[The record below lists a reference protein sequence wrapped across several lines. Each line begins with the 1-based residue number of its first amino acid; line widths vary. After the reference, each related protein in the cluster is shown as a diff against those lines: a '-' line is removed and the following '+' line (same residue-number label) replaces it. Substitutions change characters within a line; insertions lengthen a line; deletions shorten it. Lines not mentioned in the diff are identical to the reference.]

1 MIFERLLGIRA
12 VSGTQW
18 LSGFFACWLFLAVL
32 VPDSIYKHF
41 FHAAILPLSLYLL
54 ISRKQTIDWKDPFLG
69 LFLGFCIYM
78 FITTWIVAS
87 TSVADNGQAS
97 RWGLEAGAGMLTFFL
112 WMQNAVKSP
121 REWGVVF
128 FSAAIAGAF
137 AGLLSAPVEQL
148 LTGRLEGVGAA
159 GHAIQGASILIVFLA
174 VGTFFSF
181 DQQGSRVSRKRI
193 ALGIIAFILVSIF
206 VVSTKSRAP
215 IVALAVY
222 VLFSISILYFKTR
235 SKLMLGGVLVV
246 IAGLAGLV
254 HGFIG
259 IPDLIE
265 QLMSRGT
272 SSRLDIWT
280 AYLEYP
286 PKSIL
291 LGNGAGLGFEFT
303 EPHQAY
309 LAPRGLNIVHPH
321 SIWLGAY
328 AETGLIGLAMQFGLL
343 MLVVWAALRCP
354 CAMSQ
359 KLHLLMIV
367 GLFVMLTFS
376 DEYTLL
382 ISVHPVWIFG
392 WIPLVLVWAWAR
404 DRSGEYDRELRISG
418 EEAR

>member
-1 MIFERLLGIRA
+1 M
-12 VSGTQW
+12 
-18 LSGFFACWLFLAVL
+18 
-32 VPDSIYKHF
+32 
-41 FHAAILPLSLYLL
+41 
-54 ISRKQTIDWKDPFLG
+54 
-69 LFLGFCIYM
+69 
-78 FITTWIVAS
+78 
-87 TSVADNGQAS
+87 
-97 RWGLEAGAGMLTFFL
+97 
-112 WMQNAVKSP
+112 
-121 REWGVVF
+121 
-128 FSAAIAGAF
+128 
-137 AGLLSAPVEQL
+137 
-148 LTGRLEGVGAA
+148 
-159 GHAIQGASILIVFLA
+159 
-174 VGTFFSF
+174 FFSF
-181 DQQGSRVSRKRI
+181 DQRDSRMNRKRI
-193 ALGIIAFILVSIF
+193 ALGIIAFLLVSIF

-222 VLFSISILYFKTR
+222 VLFSISLLSFKTR

-246 IAGLAGLV
+246 IAGLIGLV
-254 HGFIG
+254 HGVIG

-272 SSRLDIWT
+272 SYRLDIWA

-303 EPHQAY
+303 DPHQAY
-309 LAPRGLNIVHPH
+309 LAPLGLNIVHPH

-328 AETGLIGLAMQFGLL
+328 AETGLIGLAIQFGLL
-343 MLVVWAALRCP
+343 ILVVWAAFRCP
-354 CAMSQ
+354 CAMRQ

-392 WIPLVLVWAWAR
+392 WIPLVVVWAWAR
-404 DRSGEYDRELRISG
+404 DRSGEYDRELHISG